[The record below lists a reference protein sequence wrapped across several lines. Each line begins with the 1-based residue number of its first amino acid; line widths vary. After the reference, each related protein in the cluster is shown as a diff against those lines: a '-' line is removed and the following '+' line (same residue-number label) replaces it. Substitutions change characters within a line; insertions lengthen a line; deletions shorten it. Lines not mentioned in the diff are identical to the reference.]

1 MIQFDNVSV
10 VYPNGTRAITNVDLT
25 VGKGEFVFI
34 VGATGSG
41 KSTLLKLVYR
51 ELEPTR
57 GKVIVA
63 GRDISKIRRSL
74 VPALRRNMGV
84 VFQDFRL
91 LPDKTVKENVG
102 FALDVL
108 GVSRREKHRKV
119 PAALELVGLLRK
131 ADAMPH
137 ELSGGEQQR
146 TCIARALVNN
156 PPILLADEPTGNL
169 DPETSWD
176 IVQLLNEINI
186 KGTTVV
192 VATHDKYIVDGMA
205 KRVVGIA
212 DGTVV
217 RDTKRGFYDDESAV
231 G

>member
-1 MIQFDNVSV
+1 MIQFESVSV
-10 VYPNGTRAITNVDLT
+10 VYPNATRALTNVDLKIE
-25 VGKGEFVFI
+25 KGEFVFV
-34 VGATGSG
+34 VGRTGSG
-41 KSTLLKLVYR
+41 KSTLLKLTYR
-51 ELEPTR
+51 ELEPTQ

-63 GRDISKIRRSL
+63 GRDVSQIRRAL
-74 VPALRRNMGV
+74 VPALRRNIGV

-108 GVSRREKHRKV
+108 GASRREKHRKV
-119 PAALELVGLLRK
+119 PAALELVGISRK
-131 ADAMPH
+131 ADAMPD

-169 DPETSWD
+169 DPNTSWD

-205 KRVVGIA
+205 KRVVAIA
-212 DGTVV
+212 DGTIV
-217 RDTKRGFYDDESAV
+217 RDTDRGSYDDESAV